1 MMSLDG
7 HDDKKKYCRMLG
19 HEIAFSYCRQTT
31 SRQPCRKI
39 FDCWFETFDIEGFM
53 KEHFSDE
60 ELKALLAPPKPKMTS
75 LVELIRQ
82 AQKNSKGNKG
92 D

>member
-1 MMSLDG
+1 MSLDG

-19 HEIAFSYCRQTT
+19 HEIAFSYCRQGA
-31 SRQPCRKI
+31 SARPCRKI

-53 KEHFSDE
+53 KEHFAAE
-60 ELKALLAPPKPKMTS
+60 ELQAILAPPKLKMTS

-82 AQKNSKGNKG
+82 AQKNAEANKSG
-92 D
+92 E